1 MNIQVLLNY
10 DKYNGYFTWRPVHIY
25 NNISVDSF

>member
-1 MNIQVLLNY
+1 MNIEVPLNY
-10 DKYNGYFTWRPVHIY
+10 DKNNGYFIWRPLHIY